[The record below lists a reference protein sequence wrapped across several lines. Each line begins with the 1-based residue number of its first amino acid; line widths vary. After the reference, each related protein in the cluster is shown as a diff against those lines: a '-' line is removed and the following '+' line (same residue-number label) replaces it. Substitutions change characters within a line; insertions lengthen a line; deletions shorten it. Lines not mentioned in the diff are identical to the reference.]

1 MRKVLISTIITIL
14 VVVSNA
20 QDDWAVPSD
29 SSDFPNL
36 DIGYYPVQ
44 LG

>member
-1 MRKVLISTIITIL
+1 MKNVLILTIITKLL
-14 VVVSNA
+14 VMINA

-29 SSDFPNL
+29 TSDFPNL